1 MAGAGPLV
9 LRFAGRLLPIERTDW
24 DQKRKTKIIARRLF
38 RATGDGSKKNSA
50 FGREPTVLVV
60 GVNNPPAA

>member
-1 MAGAGPLV
+1 LKELIGIRKEKQKSLQEDYS
-9 LRFAGRLLPIERTDW
+9 ERP
-24 DQKRKTKIIARRLF
+24 
-38 RATGDGSKKNSA
+38 ATAPKQNSA